1 MIKKIKMKTYQ
12 KVVDY
17 LKRNKEFHQKN
28 YCIQCNMNHLYFK
41 LKFETTVIARM
52 PYQISHHTDFKV

>member
-1 MIKKIKMKTYQ
+1 MKTYQ